1 MGKKSTA
8 SRRQRRM
15 ELRRANFL
23 KIKNMYRRMSPQ
35 SRAWYDKMQKDGK
48 EMHLQ
53 FTNRMNDAREER
65 LEATLN
71 SLKET
76 WSSIGYNSEE
86 IEMLSDAWMLT
97 VILDPDRVQA
107 RSDKKES
114 RRLTKAAQTSLT
126 QRLAA

>member
-126 QRLAA
+126 QRLSA